1 MTGGSSTKASYTPSP
16 DTIIGYIKGRERM
29 LRTFTNQYKWTTTG
43 INSYKNTINATK
55 EVTKKNAMREA
66 LENMEKTIE
75 ENKTELGNLKEALK
89 QVN

>member
-43 INSYKNTINATK
+43 INSYKNAINAT
-55 EVTKKNAMREA
+55 EGPNKKTMRDA
-66 LENMEKTIE
+66 ITDLEKTIKKNE
-75 ENKTELGNLKEALK
+75 IELKKLKEALQ
-89 QVN
+89 QVK